1 MKKTLTVLSWLLA
14 VPFYLMAQ
22 QINLEQIVVTPYRY
36 PQAAGQTCGSLTVI
50 GQEDIEN
57 GNPVTVLDSLR
68 VVPGIVVRDWY
79 GNSAKASI
87 DIRGFGEQAAMNSVV
102 LIDSRRINEVDLSG
116 VDWSQI
122 PLSQVERIEV
132 IRGGSGA
139 VLYGDN
145 AVSGVVNIITKKGRG
160 KPKLSYKSQYG
171 SYNFDSEELSLSG
184 SLEKLSYQLTG
195 SRIHT
200 HGYRNNSY
208 LKSYDFGSKLEY
220 AFGPDWNLRFDS
232 GFHKADF
239 GLPGNLSGTDLEV
252 FDRTHSKYGDDYVK
266 EKDYYFTLGLDK
278 DFGQWGES
286 SVDLSFRNRD
296 AYSYF
301 LGANAGWNPILKSYI
316 ETFSLTSKHA
326 FKQPFFGHDNSLIAG
341 IDIYQYDYSADT
353 YNLSDQ
359 LQDFNDINKTTYAAY
374 FQNEFSIFEKLKLIG
389 GYRRE
394 KVSYD
399 FDYHDNSGT
408 YPDIDRKSDFY
419 QKAYNSG
426 LVYSHTEQSKV
437 FLNISRSFRTPAT
450 DEYFTWGSLNLDL
463 KPQVSDNFE
472 IGTEQKFNDNF
483 QAGLSLF
490 RMDLENELYYNPTG
504 GPFAFGANE
513 NYNKTR
519 RDGIE
524 FSFDAKFFSWL
535 ELYGNY
541 TYLKATFR
549 GDSYAGN
556 TIPMVPRNKVLIGMR
571 WLPLESLKI
580 DLSTNCIDEKFYI
593 NDQANRYDRIGA
605 YQTINLS
612 LSYSRDNWKFLAG
625 VNNLAS
631 REYSEYGVRNAT
643 TGAYNLYPNPTR
655 NFIVKVNYEF

>member
-1 MKKTLTVLSWLLA
+1 
-14 VPFYLMAQ
+14 
-22 QINLEQIVVTPYRY
+22 
-36 PQAAGQTCGSLTVI
+36 
-50 GQEDIEN
+50 
-57 GNPVTVLDSLR
+57 
-68 VVPGIVVRDWY
+68 
-79 GNSAKASI
+79 
-87 DIRGFGEQAAMNSVV
+87 
-102 LIDSRRINEVDLSG
+102 
-116 VDWSQI
+116 
-122 PLSQVERIEV
+122 
-132 IRGGSGA
+132 
-139 VLYGDN
+139 
-145 AVSGVVNIITKKGRG
+145 
-160 KPKLSYKSQYG
+160 
-171 SYNFDSEELSLSG
+171 
-184 SLEKLSYQLTG
+184 
-195 SRIHT
+195 
-200 HGYRNNSY
+200 
-208 LKSYDFGSKLEY
+208 
-220 AFGPDWNLRFDS
+220 
-232 GFHKADF
+232 
-239 GLPGNLSGTDLEV
+239 
-252 FDRTHSKYGDDYVK
+252 
-266 EKDYYFTLGLDK
+266 
-278 DFGQWGES
+278 
-286 SVDLSFRNRD
+286 
-296 AYSYF
+296 
-301 LGANAGWNPILKSYI
+301 
-316 ETFSLTSKHA
+316 
-326 FKQPFFGHDNSLIAG
+326 
-341 IDIYQYDYSADT
+341 
-353 YNLSDQ
+353 
-359 LQDFNDINKTTYAAY
+359 